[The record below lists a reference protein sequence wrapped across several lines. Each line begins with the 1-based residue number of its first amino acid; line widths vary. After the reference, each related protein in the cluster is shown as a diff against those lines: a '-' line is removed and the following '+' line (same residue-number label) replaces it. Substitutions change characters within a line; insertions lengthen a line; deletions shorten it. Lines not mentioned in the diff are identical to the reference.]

1 MGNEWLAPDSFVNA
15 TYPLPAHILL
25 SASSS
30 SFPHHAGDDTAQKI
44 LKKKFF
50 GCGGRRRTGE
60 KKFFPPAPFDLV
72 KVKGTEGLG
81 RRGGGGWKCGGGMA
95 VSYEKTEW
103 GGRQGVEGAQLAK
116 WP

>member
-44 LKKKFF
+44 LKKIL
-50 GCGGRRRTGE
+50 RLRGE
-60 KKFFPPAPFDLV
+60 KAD
-72 KVKGTEGLG
+72 G
-81 RRGGGGWKCGGGMA
+81 RKKILPSCA
-95 VSYEKTEW
+95 I
-103 GGRQGVEGAQLAK
+103 
-116 WP
+116 